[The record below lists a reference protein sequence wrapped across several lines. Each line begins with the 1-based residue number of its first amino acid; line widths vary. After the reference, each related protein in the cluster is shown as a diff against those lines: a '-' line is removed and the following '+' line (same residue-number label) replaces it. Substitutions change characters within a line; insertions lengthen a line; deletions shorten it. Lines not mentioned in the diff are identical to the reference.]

1 MLLGGCT
8 TLSGPQLFWIDH
20 LSALAQV
27 PFAAHGYAGHF
38 VLSLLDRHY
47 RPGMELAE
55 AIELFRMCLVELK
68 TRFIVNLPEF
78 ALRIVKAGSIE
89 QMIIRV

>member
-1 MLLGGCT
+1 MGGT
-8 TLSGPQLFWIDH
+8 GAEGPQLFWIDH
-20 LSALAQV
+20 LSALAKV

-47 RPGMELAE
+47 RPDLELAE
-55 AIELFRMCLVELK
+55 AVELFRMCLTELK

-78 ALRIVKAGSIE
+78 SVKIVKAGSIE
-89 QMIIRV
+89 QMIIRA